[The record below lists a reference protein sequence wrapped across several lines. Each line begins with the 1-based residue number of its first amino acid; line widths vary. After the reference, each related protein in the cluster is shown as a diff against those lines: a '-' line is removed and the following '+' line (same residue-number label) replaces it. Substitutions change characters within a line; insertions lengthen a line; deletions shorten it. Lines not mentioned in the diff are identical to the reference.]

1 MILAMAGFATA
12 DTFIKL
18 AARSLSIGQIVFWTS
33 VMAAIFFAIL
43 TLAARRPIL
52 SPLFFHPAVLIRN
65 TAEIVGSLCIIS
77 ALSLA
82 PLSLVSAIGQANPL
96 VVTLGAELFLG
107 EKVGPRRWMAVIA
120 GLAGVLIIL
129 RPDATGVS
137 LGALLAV
144 GSVFGLSAR
153 DLATRR
159 VPRDASTLQLATYGF
174 SALIPAG
181 AVFMWLSPAGGTL
194 TPLNTAMLI
203 GATAG
208 AAVGYYAITS
218 AMRLGDVSMVAPFRY
233 SRLVFALVI
242 GILLFGERP
251 DAWTLIGAAIVI
263 VSGIYVFARERQLAR
278 RAAH

>member
-1 MILAMAGFATA
+1 
-12 DTFIKL
+12 
-18 AARSLSIGQIVFWTS
+18 
-33 VMAAIFFAIL
+33 
-43 TLAARRPIL
+43 
-52 SPLFFHPAVLIRN
+52 
-65 TAEIVGSLCIIS
+65 
-77 ALSLA
+77 
-82 PLSLVSAIGQANPL
+82 
-96 VVTLGAELFLG
+96 
-107 EKVGPRRWMAVIA
+107 
-120 GLAGVLIIL
+120 
-129 RPDATGVS
+129 
-137 LGALLAV
+137 
-144 GSVFGLSAR
+144 
-153 DLATRR
+153 
-159 VPRDASTLQLATYGF
+159 
-174 SALIPAG
+174 
-181 AVFMWLSPAGGTL
+181 MWLSPAGGTL